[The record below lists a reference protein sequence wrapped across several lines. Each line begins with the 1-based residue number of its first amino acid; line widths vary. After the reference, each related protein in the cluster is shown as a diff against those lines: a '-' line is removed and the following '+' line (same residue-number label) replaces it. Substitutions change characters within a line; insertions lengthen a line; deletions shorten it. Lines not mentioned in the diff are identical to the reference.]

1 MKGKRR
7 MPEIIGK
14 SNNYMANA
22 KRVISRQ
29 FNYFCRVP
37 ENDSGTDFKFINRS
51 T

>member
-14 SNNYMANA
+14 SNNSVVNV
-22 KRVISRQ
+22 KCVISRL
-29 FNYFCRVP
+29 FNYFCMEP
-37 ENDSGTDFKFINRS
+37 ENDSGSDFKFINRS